1 LFGTLYDCI
10 GRYSAFKIGEMYMA
24 AKKFDNSAFVARM
37 DKQEDKELLQRV
49 KDTIAKDYG
58 GEVPTQ
64 RLIFKRLAL
73 NYLENVSRSQEV
85 Q

>member
-1 LFGTLYDCI
+1 
-10 GRYSAFKIGEMYMA
+10 MA
-24 AKKFDNSAFVARM
+24 AKKFDNSASVARM